1 MIQGFWSLVVS
12 AVLMLGSPALA
23 DDLSGST
30 CAADV
35 VLLLPPTQ
43 QILPTRDLRADDL
56 MRRRSRCLN
65 GKDRGYPCSLY
76 GGETRHDVG
85 LAMEAHAKSLM
96 ASPMLKGAD
105 IRFGIAGHMI
115 DPLGLKKAGTYGD
128 GYTATGYT
136 STAWNSGRMSSAVQ
150 ALTVL
155 PSMHRITSMS
165 SMPAATMS

>member
-1 MIQGFWSLVVS
+1 MVKLKYQFSRSITSLLSLTLVS

-56 MRRRSRCLN
+56 MRRRSWCLN
-65 GKDRGYPCSLY
+65 GKERGRGCFLY
-76 GGETRHDVG
+76 GGETKHDVG

-96 ASPMLKGAD
+96 ASPMLKGA
-105 IRFGIAGHMI
+105 
-115 DPLGLKKAGTYGD
+115 
-128 GYTATGYT
+128 
-136 STAWNSGRMSSAVQ
+136 
-150 ALTVL
+150 
-155 PSMHRITSMS
+155 
-165 SMPAATMS
+165 

>member
-1 MIQGFWSLVVS
+1 VS

-56 MRRRSRCLN
+56 MRRRSWCLN
-65 GKDRGYPCSLY
+65 GKDRGFPCSLY
-76 GGETRHDVG
+76 GGETQHDVG
-85 LAMEAHAKSLM
+85 LAMEGHAKSLM

-128 GYTATGYT
+128 GYTATGSIRT
-136 STAWNSGRMSSAVQ
+136 SDRTLLGTGPEELRLWIANHNFGRMERYVNPQGYSRAKHV
-150 ALTVL
+150 
-155 PSMHRITSMS
+155 
-165 SMPAATMS
+165 